1 MGPRDHN
8 RLHWVARYGSVHVVP
23 WTRLGKYLTFSLP
36 LLAARTSRSARA
48 VIRSATIT
56 QDERL
61 PFLSSARMQSNSPI
75 VSAASSSIR
84 SPPNELRDGDAAHLV
99 GGGSVWLL
107 EEQRISPRSLA
118 RIGTLL
124 PFYSYLPHPCLFR
137 SRLRFC
143 SVCYWSAPAFPMQYV
158 GWEPAVTTRSQ
169 PRDLSSF
176 RTCIPIPDWLEFCL
190 STWRT
195 EVTTMN
201 PITVFLTIACVAV
214 AVALGATGH
223 VYWGVPFVIAAIVI
237 GSALKMANTWE
248 KFVILRAGK
257 LLGVKGPGLFLI
269 TPVIDNIVAVI
280 DERIQTT
287 AFSAEQ
293 ALTKD
298 TVPVNVDAII
308 FWFVHDAQKA
318 ALNITNY
325 REAID
330 RVAQTSLREMIGASM
345 LSALLSERNAAD
357 ELLRGEIG
365 RKTADWGI
373 SVKSVEIRDVAIPV
387 ALQDAMSRQAQ
398 AEREKQAR
406 VILGSAE
413 AAIAGKFVEAAM
425 TYADHPMA
433 LQLRAMN
440 IIYETTKERGA
451 TILIPTSMVDS
462 LNPVVAL
469 ALAGQ
474 ETASQK
480 ANEPLPL
487 INRSH

>member
-1 MGPRDHN
+1 
-8 RLHWVARYGSVHVVP
+8 
-23 WTRLGKYLTFSLP
+23 
-36 LLAARTSRSARA
+36 
-48 VIRSATIT
+48 
-56 QDERL
+56 
-61 PFLSSARMQSNSPI
+61 
-75 VSAASSSIR
+75 
-84 SPPNELRDGDAAHLV
+84 
-99 GGGSVWLL
+99 
-107 EEQRISPRSLA
+107 
-118 RIGTLL
+118 
-124 PFYSYLPHPCLFR
+124 
-137 SRLRFC
+137 
-143 SVCYWSAPAFPMQYV
+143 
-158 GWEPAVTTRSQ
+158 
-169 PRDLSSF
+169 
-176 RTCIPIPDWLEFCL
+176 
-190 STWRT
+190 
-195 EVTTMN
+195 MN
-201 PITVFLTIACVAV
+201 PITIFITIVCLAIGAGLSAMGYLYAGIAV
-214 AVALGATGH
+214 AIVAL
-223 VYWGVPFVIAAIVI
+223 VIAA
-237 GSALKMANTWE
+237 ALKMANTWQ

-257 LLGVKGPGLFLI
+257 LRGVKGPGLFLI
-269 TPVIDNIVAVI
+269 IPVIDHIVAVI

-287 AFSAEQ
+287 AFSAEA

-330 RVAQTSLREMIGASM
+330 RVAQTSLREMIGSSM
-345 LSALLSERNAAD
+345 LAALLSERTAAD
-357 ELLRGEIG
+357 ELLRVEIA

-425 TYADHPMA
+425 TYANHPMA

-451 TILIPTSMVDS
+451 TILMPTSMVDS
-462 LNPVVAL
+462 MNPVVAL

-474 ETASQK
+474 QTAPQK
-480 ANEPLPL
+480 
-487 INRSH
+487 

>member
-1 MGPRDHN
+1 
-8 RLHWVARYGSVHVVP
+8 
-23 WTRLGKYLTFSLP
+23 
-36 LLAARTSRSARA
+36 
-48 VIRSATIT
+48 
-56 QDERL
+56 
-61 PFLSSARMQSNSPI
+61 
-75 VSAASSSIR
+75 
-84 SPPNELRDGDAAHLV
+84 
-99 GGGSVWLL
+99 
-107 EEQRISPRSLA
+107 
-118 RIGTLL
+118 
-124 PFYSYLPHPCLFR
+124 
-137 SRLRFC
+137 
-143 SVCYWSAPAFPMQYV
+143 
-158 GWEPAVTTRSQ
+158 
-169 PRDLSSF
+169 
-176 RTCIPIPDWLEFCL
+176 
-190 STWRT
+190 
-195 EVTTMN
+195 MN
-201 PITVFLTIACVAV
+201 PITVFLTAGCLAIGVG
-214 AVALGATGH
+214 LGAIG
-223 VYWGVPFVIAAIVI
+223 YLYLGVGVVVLAVIIAA
-237 GSALKMANTWE
+237 ALKMANTWE

-269 TPVIDNIVAVI
+269 IPVLDNIVAII

-287 AFSAEQ
+287 AFSAEA

-330 RVAQTSLREMIGASM
+330 RVAQTSLREMIGSSM
-345 LSALLSERNAAD
+345 LAALLSERTAAD
-357 ELLRGEIG
+357 DLLRAEIG

-413 AAIAGKFVEAAM
+413 AAIASQFVAAAM
-425 TYADHPMA
+425 TYADHPTA

-451 TILIPTSMVDS
+451 TILMPTSMVDAM
-462 LNPVVAL
+462 NPAVAL

-474 ETASQK
+474 QTAPQQANGSVAQSSSVPK
-480 ANEPLPL
+480 AGGTTTKQD
-487 INRSH
+487 

>member
-1 MGPRDHN
+1 
-8 RLHWVARYGSVHVVP
+8 
-23 WTRLGKYLTFSLP
+23 
-36 LLAARTSRSARA
+36 
-48 VIRSATIT
+48 
-56 QDERL
+56 
-61 PFLSSARMQSNSPI
+61 
-75 VSAASSSIR
+75 
-84 SPPNELRDGDAAHLV
+84 
-99 GGGSVWLL
+99 
-107 EEQRISPRSLA
+107 
-118 RIGTLL
+118 
-124 PFYSYLPHPCLFR
+124 
-137 SRLRFC
+137 
-143 SVCYWSAPAFPMQYV
+143 
-158 GWEPAVTTRSQ
+158 
-169 PRDLSSF
+169 
-176 RTCIPIPDWLEFCL
+176 
-190 STWRT
+190 
-195 EVTTMN
+195 MN
-201 PITVFLTIACVAV
+201 PITVFLTIACLVV
-214 AVALGATGH
+214 GVALGATGH
-223 VYWGVPFVIAAIVI
+223 LYTGVPVVIAAII
-237 GSALKMANTWE
+237 IASALKMANTWE

-257 LLGVKGPGLFLI
+257 LRGVKGAGLFLI
-269 TPVIDNIVAVI
+269 IPVIDRVVAVI

-287 AFSAEQ
+287 AFGAEA

-330 RVAQTSLREMIGASM
+330 RVAQTSLREMIGSSM
-345 LSALLSERNAAD
+345 LAALLSERSAAD

-425 TYADHPMA
+425 AYADHPAA

-451 TILIPTSMVDS
+451 TILIPTSMVDAM
-462 LNPVVAL
+462 NPVVAL

-474 ETASQK
+474 QQAPQK
-480 ANEPLPL
+480 ANGPLPL
-487 INRSH
+487 EKRPQ